1 VKFLSSDKKKR
12 SLQKIVIGGVFTGL
26 IVAAAYYGLGIS
38 VIGIKISALVNEIA
52 VFALSALGAIFGITL
67 PKPDS
72 KG

>member
-1 VKFLSSDKKKR
+1 
-12 SLQKIVIGGVFTGL
+12 
-26 IVAAAYYGLGIS
+26 VAAAYYGLGIS